1 MQYMNKTSAVYHAI
15 ITVILASCV
24 IGVSAEHNALRS
36 PQYSFEYAPS
46 TYYYRETVLSEA
58 SDSNEVF
65 MSLTSS
71 PIVHGLTGI
80 MKRYMEYDWYT
91 QSDLSI
97 ILGNVD
103 YDSSGTGSVSGQ
115 DNFILVLQNTINH
128 CWTNTWCVGSGYG
141 FRYLDNDSKL
151 SVTSTGSF
159 GYERENYLHYLPITL
174 TTNQLVRSQFVNRV
188 QLQAKWYYLLDGNQI
203 SRLKQLG
210 CQSDLSN
217 RQSSGYG
224 VELTSRFYDNARKWY
239 YGISGQHWHIDD
251 SDMQRVSCFD
261 QNIYANEPEN
271 RTTMAS
277 IIVGYQP

>member
-1 MQYMNKTSAVYHAI
+1 
-15 ITVILASCV
+15 
-24 IGVSAEHNALRS
+24 
-36 PQYSFEYAPS
+36 
-46 TYYYRETVLSEA
+46 
-58 SDSNEVF
+58 
-65 MSLTSS
+65 
-71 PIVHGLTGI
+71 
-80 MKRYMEYDWYT
+80 
-91 QSDLSI
+91 
-97 ILGNVD
+97 
-103 YDSSGTGSVSGQ
+103 
-115 DNFILVLQNTINH
+115 
-128 CWTNTWCVGSGYG
+128 
-141 FRYLDNDSKL
+141 
-151 SVTSTGSF
+151 
-159 GYERENYLHYLPITL
+159 
-174 TTNQLVRSQFVNRV
+174 
-188 QLQAKWYYLLDGNQI
+188 LDGNQI